1 MFLLYCSRE
10 RKQNGKLTV
19 GGFRETIISV
29 ITNTDYSRLKLPNSY
44 IDVGIGH
51 VFSFQSLS
59 PLENVKTDI
68 TNRLKNF
75 AMSTLCPRV
84 NPLEGVSRACVAI
97 GERLLKDVAFNRFV
111 QGLAGWVLRH
121 VFERPTTDAM
131 EARRACLG
139 AATFR
144 KLSHMRYEAKEL
156 FVKWAAQAVTLYRKK
171 LSWKD
176 IRSFLDT
183 MYVYARWAFSTCD
196 ALLDDFVR
204 MMSQLLRTSASV
216 ANDPFMSAPKYFGV
230 NEKTVIKE
238 LGTKGVEKIGPAPWA
253 RRNRSKR
260 AALKRN

>member
-1 MFLLYCSRE
+1 M
-10 RKQNGKLTV
+10 
-19 GGFRETIISV
+19 
-29 ITNTDYSRLKLPNSY
+29 
-44 IDVGIGH
+44 
-51 VFSFQSLS
+51 S

-156 FVKWAAQAVTLYRKK
+156 FVKWAAQAENQEPGRVKRNQCKQNKLGTTFLITISNKMTMAKMAGDKLLMEPNASEVCNPFCSNFQKK
-171 LSWKD
+171 LRG
-176 IRSFLDT
+176 RS
-183 MYVYARWAFSTCD
+183 R
-196 ALLDDFVR
+196 VR
-204 MMSQLLRTSASV
+204 TEA
-216 ANDPFMSAPKYFGV
+216 
-230 NEKTVIKE
+230 
-238 LGTKGVEKIGPAPWA
+238 
-253 RRNRSKR
+253 
-260 AALKRN
+260 